1 MANIKDAV
9 FYKNIKPEYDK
20 SYVMT
25 TGWNTSKDDLT
36 NLLKSWGFSNVYIT
50 GTLEWRIEENPT
62 YGPSLLIFDGGSN
75 VEVRCL
81 DDGFAFLKCKSKQDN
96 YYKLLSADSSG
107 YVSLVDYLET
117 DYVAPGAYSVY
128 ISDLGFARHVKDCFL
143 EDGYGLFMPGGM
155 LYSTEVDNNATSI
168 TTNETGIFGSGQYSI
183 PSYKA
188 NNINLNAWGFPLGA
202 AEYSGWDEGGGY
214 RFTNLINFN
223 NDVYTR
229 EPNNFLFS
237 QSPVQMIYNSFNNK
251 LGVDSDDDDFI
262 ECLGENRFK
271 LWVGSH
277 PTFSIKENERVVLYT
292 RSVYNAY
299 VKTTS
304 NNVRMQFTNMKSN
317 YVQGNS
323 SYDYTIEAS
332 VSGGVRMELSPDRRY
347 ETENVIKAVDIT
359 DELRAMK
366 QGDELFLSEFKGKS
380 VSKWA
385 KRVYVLKTFS
395 GASIKSKS
403 GKVSI
408 NNSGSQ
414 QQRNSSNKVMCTWNW
429 KITGSI
435 EYSFQVP
442 TFSVYTIP
450 NSLSDWYSDQFGTGS
465 VGADFNFYAN
475 PTASNP
481 TINCSL
487 NAFYAFGVP
496 GNVFPYEDH
505 LQCPTLAWDVLKWMS
520 ISKEWNSSNSNVEL
534 SLDAFKTYG
543 ISPVLSMSTATGWRS
558 ESASRNI
565 KPRCLIKWRVE

>member
-25 TGWNTSKDDLT
+25 TGWNRDLMALA
-36 NLLKSWGFSNVYIT
+36 NLLKSWGFVKVDVSDVP
-50 GTLEWRIEENPT
+50 GWRIEEDNE
-62 YGPSLLIFDGGSN
+62 YGPSILFEDNGY
-75 VEVRCL
+75 VPRAKCADV
-81 DDGFAFLKCKSKQDN
+81 GFRYLKCKSKQSR
-96 YYKLLSADSSG
+96 YHLLEADDSG
-107 YVSLVDYLET
+107 WVHLNG
-117 DYVAPGAYSVY
+117 DYVAPGAYSIY

-237 QSPVQMIYNSFNNK
+237 QSPVQMIYNSFNNM
-251 LGVDSDDDDFI
+251 LGVNSDDDDFI
-262 ECLGENRFK
+262 ECLSENRFK
-271 LWVGSH
+271 LWGGSWS
-277 PTFSIKENERVVLYT
+277 TFSIKENERVVLYT

-304 NNVRMQFTNMKSN
+304 NSVRMQFTNMKSQ

-332 VSGGVRMELSPDRRY
+332 VSGGVRMELSPDKRY

-366 QGDELFLSEFKGKS
+366 KGDELFLSEFKGKS

-385 KRVYVLKTFS
+385 KRVYILKTFS

-414 QQRNSSNKVMCTWNW
+414 QQRNSRNKVMCTWNW

-450 NSLSDWYSDQFGTGS
+450 NSLSDWYRDQVGTGNF
-465 VGADFNFYAN
+465 GADFNFYAN

-520 ISKEWNSSNSNVEL
+520 ISKEWNSSNSNIEF
-534 SLDAFKTYG
+534 SLNVFKTYD
-543 ISPVLSMSTATGWRS
+543 ISPVLSMNTATGWRS